1 MDGGALAIARQ
12 VGVALATGL
21 AVAAPVVALSWAT
34 DAAVGLTLRAAPGL
48 AATELATPVR
58 ILGGGTVLWLSLGL
72 VAERLLGL
80 ALSAEWLP
88 GVLSR

>member
-1 MDGGALAIARQ
+1 
-12 VGVALATGL
+12 
-21 AVAAPVVALSWAT
+21 
-34 DAAVGLTLRAAPGL
+34 VGLTLRAAPEL

-58 ILGGGTVLWLSLGL
+58 ILGGATVLWLSLGL

-88 GVLSR
+88 GVLGR